1 VRKFFNTTTPL
12 NGVKGSA
19 KLLEAMVTS
28 DPSILQS
35 VLQDLLVAPVSGGS
49 SAGVSGDIANALLGA
64 YSADKVAFKLRLA
77 GGACRAATS
86 TYITPV
92 IPFLTPLLT
101 SAAFFNHEEKIV
113 RTATNKLLKDVLKGS
128 TSVYPTQLEPVYASN
143 ADRVV
148 GYPQTNSAANV
159 SIVVCDVFLCIAFSG

>member
-1 VRKFFNTTTPL
+1 MRKFFNTTTPL

-35 VLQDLLVAPVSGGS
+35 VLLDLLVAPVSGTNGS
-49 SAGVSGDIANALLGA
+49 ASGGVSGDIAGALLGA

-86 TYITPV
+86 AYITPV
-92 IPFLTPLLT
+92 IPLLTPLLT

-143 ADRVV
+143 ADKVV
-148 GYPQTNSAANV
+148 GYPQTNSATNV
-159 SIVVCDVFLCIAFSG
+159 SALF